1 MLSAYIWK
9 WKNTDFC
16 AVSVWVSVGPC
27 IPEQDRSQLRT
38 DIHVSMLVKLEMYN
52 TTSWKK

>member
-27 IPEQDRSQLRT
+27 IPELARQEPAQNRYPCKHAGEIRDA
-38 DIHVSMLVKLEMYN
+38 
-52 TTSWKK
+52 